1 MAIQLYKGNGAESN
15 RSDFLELQATMT
27 TSETVTAVNVRI
39 DYYIRNTASGG
50 MIEPGTRYG
59 LLVQNF
65 AVNDRGQIITRGSII
80 AAKQLE
86 QLIDGSQS
94 GSVTFSIAKG
104 TSAKTYSGV
113 TFLIN
118 DNSSSTTWSSDSS
131 YMWTGQRGSSVSGTP
146 DSYAT
151 TSFTVPVGYTACTA
165 PTSISISKS
174 VQKPGGNVTIS
185 WSGAKAGT
193 NNPITGYFVYYRV
206 GAAPTINTYD
216 GYIDITSSSTTN
228 TTFTI
233 PNTATRGFMY
243 YFKVRTKSGIG
254 SSYYSTISSNSVTTK
269 VNTLPNKPTV
279 TLDKTIVP
287 SGGGSVTF
295 TLSAIDFD
303 GQTTSFYY
311 STSAGGTKTKISSG
325 GSISISN
332 TTTYYFYSYD
342 GLEYSSSYTSKVITK
357 NIKPT
362 ISISS
367 RGAGTLY
374 TSDLLTNDSYKN
386 FYTQV
391 TGTATLSKTG
401 STITWYGRYA
411 TIPNSGSISSWTT
424 VNLGVNNNTTV
435 THDLSSNSTFKTL
448 SNIVY
453 QIGAKC
459 NDGIEDSNIAW
470 GSTNFVI
477 APIPTI
483 SNFINQY
490 GISNVSY
497 STANHFYKQASIVAT
512 KDSSVT
518 SVAASITNNATVSTL
533 SDTISN
539 YKTNGYF
546 KINITNTNINTVYTL
561 TFTINRVIGSA
572 TKTFTITS
580 AGLPYKSGG
589 ATLTSFDINSQTDIL
604 KPYSDNGSFRI
615 TLYNFFETLSYS
627 SAKKNYNGTK
637 LPTSCLSFDF
647 VKGSKIL
654 NIIPTYSSDSSAS
667 SLYFTYN
674 KDFYKTRLLNGENPL
689 ELDLE
694 NTNSIDLRITFK
706 DVFGQS
712 YTLTKTNYL
721 TLDFRE
727 PFINEDGF
735 SLTVLRKGIVTTDNI
750 QEGDIVQLSL
760 DWQAYNA
767 QVATIE
773 TYIYRSSTTIL
784 DLTTVSWERFQNDSN
799 YIWTIDTSGKTP
811 TNLIRSGTSTNNYTI
826 TQLNKSNYV
835 YFKIITNINGQT
847 KTYYISDY
855 RITQRHI
862 SIPSISFS
870 TLSYEASS
878 KLIKYTHSSYD
889 SGGGDTPSNSNDTSG
904 GIQQL
909 EIGIQYSIDFDS
921 TETDKFYI
929 SKDGS
934 PSTDFVALITRSSE
948 VDITSE
954 QTATT
959 EYSQL
964 FTDTELTYCNIRLV
978 VKTTINSITKTSI
991 GEETTIYNLAPTV
1004 SYRKNQV
1011 GINVKPENE
1020 DRLDGLTTSENIKNT
1035 GALIVQATS
1044 GKDNIYIISVD
1055 NILKIKMTDGSIDG
1069 IIIDCGSWD

>member
-1 MAIQLYKGNGAESN
+1 MATKLYKNTGAESN
-15 RSDFLELQATMT
+15 RSDNIELQATMT
-27 TSETVTAVNVRI
+27 TSETTTAVNVTI
-39 DYYIRNTASGG
+39 NYYINKKITSG
-50 MIEPGTRYG
+50 IISPGTRYG
-59 LLVQNF
+59 LLVQGF
-65 AVNDRGQIITRGSII
+65 SVNDNGQITNRGTII
-80 AAKQLE
+80 AAKQLT
-86 QLIDGSQS
+86 QIVDGSQS

-104 TSAKTYSGV
+104 TKAKTYSGV

-118 DNSSSTTWSSDSS
+118 DNTSSTTWSSDST
-131 YMWTGQRGSSVSGTP
+131 YMWTGQKGSTVSASP
-146 DSYAT
+146 DSYAV
-151 TSFTVPVGYTACTA
+151 TSFRIPAAYTACTA
-165 PTSISISKS
+165 PTSVNANASIVK
-174 VQKPGGNVTIS
+174 QGTNVTIS
-185 WSGAKAGT
+185 WSGAKPG
-193 NNPITGYFVYYRV
+193 NNNAISKYRV
-206 GAAPTINTYD
+206 FYRNGSSPTTSTYD
-216 GYIDITSSSTTN
+216 GYKDSTSTSVAITMSG
-228 TTFTI
+228 
-233 PNTATRGFMY
+233 TRGSNY
-243 YFKVRTKSGIG
+243 YFKVQSIGSVSGYSSGI
-254 SSYYSTISSNSVTTK
+254 SSAYTTSK
-269 VNTLPNKPTV
+269 VNQLPPAPTV
-279 TLDKTIVP
+279 TPDKTTVP

-295 TLSAIDFD
+295 TLSATDSD

-311 STSAGGTKTKISSG
+311 STSAGGTKTKINSG
-325 GSISISN
+325 GSISVSN

-342 GLEYSSSYTSKVITK
+342 GLEYSSSYTSKAITK
-357 NIKPT
+357 NTKPT

-374 TSDLLTNDSYKN
+374 TSDLLTNDNYKN

-411 TIPNSGSISSWTT
+411 TIPSSGSVSSWTT

-459 NDGIEDSNIAW
+459 NDGIEDSDTAW

-477 APIPTI
+477 APTPTI
-483 SNFINQY
+483 GNFINRY
-490 GISNVSY
+490 GTSNVDY
-497 STANHFYKQASIVAT
+497 STANHFYNQASIVAT

-561 TFTINRVIGSA
+561 TFTINRVIGSV

-589 ATLTSFDINSQTDIL
+589 ATLTSLDISSQTESL
-604 KPYSDNGSFRI
+604 KPYTDNGSIII

-627 SAKKNYNGTK
+627 SAKKNYDGTE
-637 LPTSCLSFDF
+637 LPTSCLSFNF

-694 NTNSIDLRITFK
+694 NINSIDLRITFK

-735 SLTVLRKGIVTTDNI
+735 SLTVLREGIVMTDNI
-750 QEGDIVQLSL
+750 QEGDVVQLSL

-773 TYIYRSSTTIL
+773 TYIYRSSTTIS

-799 YIWTIDTSGKTP
+799 YIWTIDTSKKTP
-811 TNLIRSGTSTNNYTI
+811 TNLIRSGTGINNYTI

-870 TLSYEASS
+870 TLNYDASA

-889 SGGGDTPSNSNDTSG
+889 SGGGDTPFNSNDTSG

-909 EIGIQYSIDFDS
+909 EIGIQYSIDFDAA
-921 TETDKFYI
+921 ETDKFYI
-929 SKDGS
+929 STDGS

-954 QTATT
+954 ETATT

-964 FTDTELTYCNIRLV
+964 FADTELTYCNIRLV

-1004 SYRKNQV
+1004 AYRKNQI

-1020 DRLDGLTTSENIKNT
+1020 NRLDGLTTSENIKNT
-1035 GALIVQATS
+1035 GALIIQATS
-1044 GKDNIYIISVD
+1044 GKENIYIISAD

-1069 IIIDCGSWD
+1069 VIIDCGTW

>member
-1 MAIQLYKGNGAESN
+1 MATKLYKNTGAESN
-15 RSDFLELQATMT
+15 RSDNIELQATMT
-27 TSETVTAVNVRI
+27 TSETTTAVNITI
-39 DYYIRNTASGG
+39 DYYINKKITSG
-50 MIEPGTRYG
+50 ITRPGTRYG
-59 LLVQNF
+59 LLVQGF
-65 AVNDRGQIITRGSII
+65 SVNDKGQITNRGTII
-80 AAKQLE
+80 AAKQLA
-86 QLIDGSQS
+86 QIVDGSQS

-118 DNSSSTTWSSDSS
+118 DNTSSTTWSSDST
-131 YMWTGQRGSSVSGTP
+131 YMWTGQKGSTVSASP
-146 DSYAT
+146 DSYAV
-151 TSFTVPVGYTACTA
+151 TSFRIPAAYTACTA
-165 PTSISISKS
+165 PTSVTANASIVK
-174 VQKPGGNVTIS
+174 QGTNVTIS
-185 WSGAKAGT
+185 WSGAEPG
-193 NNPITGYFVYYRV
+193 NNNAISKYRV
-206 GAAPTINTYD
+206 FYRNGSSPTTSTYD
-216 GYIDITSSSTTN
+216 GYKDSTSTSVAITMSG
-228 TTFTI
+228 I
-233 PNTATRGFMY
+233 RGSNY
-243 YFKVRTKSGIG
+243 YFKVQSIGSVSGYSSGI
-254 SSYYSTISSNSVTTK
+254 SSAYTTSK
-269 VNTLPNKPTV
+269 VNQLPPAPTV
-279 TLDKTIVP
+279 TPDKTTVP

-295 TLSAIDFD
+295 TLSATDPD

-311 STSAGGTKTKISSG
+311 STSADGTKTKISSG
-325 GSISISN
+325 GSISVSN

-367 RGAGTLY
+367 QGAGTLY

-391 TGTATLSKTG
+391 TGTTTLSKTG

-411 TIPNSGSISSWTT
+411 TIPSSGSISSWTT

-435 THDLSSNSTFKTL
+435 THDLSSNNTFKTL

-477 APIPTI
+477 APTPTI
-483 SNFINQY
+483 GNFINRY
-490 GISNVSY
+490 GTSNVGY

-512 KDSSVT
+512 KDSSVI
-518 SVAASITNNATVSTL
+518 SVTANITNNATVSTL

-561 TFTINRVIGSA
+561 TFTINRVIGSV

-589 ATLTSFDINSQTDIL
+589 TTVTSLDISGETDSL
-604 KPYSDNGSFRI
+604 KPYTDNGSFRI

-627 SAKKNYNGTK
+627 SAKKNYDGTE

-667 SLYFTYN
+667 TLYFTYN
-674 KDFYKTRLLNGENPL
+674 KNFYKTQLLNGENPL
-689 ELDLE
+689 GLDLE

-735 SLTVLRKGIVTTDNI
+735 SLTVLRKGVVTTDNI
-750 QEGDIVQLSL
+750 QEGDVVQLSL

-773 TYIYRSSTTIL
+773 TYIYRSSTTIS

-799 YIWTIDTSGKTP
+799 YIWTIDTSKKTP
-811 TNLIRSGTSTNNYTI
+811 TNLIRSGTGTNNYTI

-870 TLSYEASS
+870 TLNYDASA

-889 SGGGDTPSNSNDTSG
+889 SGGGDTPFNSNDTSG

-921 TETDKFYI
+921 AETDKFYI
-929 SKDGS
+929 STDGS
-934 PSTDFVALITRSSE
+934 SSTDFVALITRSSE

-964 FTDTELTYCNIRLV
+964 FADTELTYCNIRLV

-1004 SYRKNQV
+1004 SYRKNQI

-1035 GALIVQATS
+1035 GALIIQATS
-1044 GKDNIYIISVD
+1044 GKDNVYIISVD

>member
-1 MAIQLYKGNGAESN
+1 MATKLYKNTGAESN
-15 RSDFLELQATMT
+15 RSDNIELQATMT
-27 TSETVTAVNVRI
+27 TSETTTAVNITI
-39 DYYIRNTASGG
+39 DYYINKKITSG
-50 MIEPGTRYG
+50 ITRPGTRYG
-59 LLVQNF
+59 LLVQGF
-65 AVNDRGQIITRGSII
+65 SVNDKGQITNRGTII
-80 AAKQLE
+80 AAKQLA
-86 QLIDGSQS
+86 QIVDGSQS

-118 DNSSSTTWSSDSS
+118 DNTSSTTWSSDST
-131 YMWTGQRGSSVSGTP
+131 YMWTGQKGSTVSASP
-146 DSYAT
+146 DSYAV
-151 TSFTVPVGYTACTA
+151 TSFRIPAAYTACTA
-165 PTSISISKS
+165 PTSVTANASIVK
-174 VQKPGGNVTIS
+174 QGTNVTIS
-185 WSGAKAGT
+185 WSGAEPG
-193 NNPITGYFVYYRV
+193 NNNAISKYRV
-206 GAAPTINTYD
+206 FYRNGSSPTTSTYD
-216 GYIDITSSSTTN
+216 GYKDSTSTSVAITMSG
-228 TTFTI
+228 
-233 PNTATRGFMY
+233 TRGSNY
-243 YFKVRTKSGIG
+243 YFKVQSIGSVSGYSSGI
-254 SSYYSTISSNSVTTK
+254 SSAYTTSK
-269 VNTLPNKPTV
+269 VNQLPPAPTV
-279 TLDKTIVP
+279 TPDKTTVP

-295 TLSAIDFD
+295 TLSATDPD

-311 STSAGGTKTKISSG
+311 STSADGTKTKISSG
-325 GSISISN
+325 GSISVSN

-367 RGAGTLY
+367 QGAGTLY

-391 TGTATLSKTG
+391 TGTTTLSKTG

-411 TIPNSGSISSWTT
+411 TIPSSGSISSWTT

-435 THDLSSNSTFKTL
+435 THDLSSNNTFKTL

-477 APIPTI
+477 APTPTI
-483 SNFINQY
+483 GNFINRY
-490 GISNVSY
+490 GTSNVGY

-512 KDSSVT
+512 KDSSVI
-518 SVAASITNNATVSTL
+518 SVTANITNNATVSTL

-561 TFTINRVIGSA
+561 TFTINRVIGSV

-589 ATLTSFDINSQTDIL
+589 TTVTSLDISGETDSL
-604 KPYSDNGSFRI
+604 KPYTDNGSFRI

-627 SAKKNYNGTK
+627 SAKKNYDGTE

-667 SLYFTYN
+667 TLYFTYN
-674 KDFYKTRLLNGENPL
+674 KNFYKTQLLNGENPL
-689 ELDLE
+689 GLDLE

-735 SLTVLRKGIVTTDNI
+735 SLTVLRKGVVTTDNI
-750 QEGDIVQLSL
+750 QEGDVVQLSL

-773 TYIYRSSTTIL
+773 TYIYRSSTTIS

-799 YIWTIDTSGKTP
+799 YIWTIDTSKKTP
-811 TNLIRSGTSTNNYTI
+811 TNLIRSGTGTNNYTI

-835 YFKIITNINGQT
+835 YFKIITNINEQT

-870 TLSYEASS
+870 TLNYDASA

-889 SGGGDTPSNSNDTSG
+889 SGGGDTPFNSNDTSG

-921 TETDKFYI
+921 AETDKFYI
-929 SKDGS
+929 STDGS
-934 PSTDFVALITRSSE
+934 SSTDFVALITRSSE

-964 FTDTELTYCNIRLV
+964 FADTELTYCNIRLV

-991 GEETTIYNLAPTV
+991 GEEITIYNLAPTV
-1004 SYRKNQV
+1004 SYRKNQI

-1035 GALIVQATS
+1035 GALIIQATS
-1044 GKDNIYIISVD
+1044 GKDNVYIISVD

>member
-1 MAIQLYKGNGAESN
+1 MATKLYKNTGAESN
-15 RSDFLELQATMT
+15 RSDNIELQATMT
-27 TSETVTAVNVRI
+27 TSETTTAVNITI
-39 DYYIRNTASGG
+39 DYYINKKITSG
-50 MIEPGTRYG
+50 ITRPGTRYG
-59 LLVQNF
+59 LLVQGF
-65 AVNDRGQIITRGSII
+65 SVNDRGQITNRGTII
-80 AAKQLE
+80 AAKQLA
-86 QLIDGSQS
+86 QIVDGSQS

-118 DNSSSTTWSSDSS
+118 DNTSSTTWSSDST
-131 YMWTGQRGSSVSGTP
+131 YMWTGQKGSTVSSSP
-146 DSYAT
+146 DSYAV
-151 TSFTVPVGYTACTA
+151 TSFRIPAAYTACTA
-165 PTSISISKS
+165 PTSVTANASIVK
-174 VQKPGGNVTIS
+174 QGTNVTIS
-185 WSGAKAGT
+185 WSGAEPG
-193 NNPITGYFVYYRV
+193 NNNAISKYRV
-206 GAAPTINTYD
+206 FYRNGSSPTTSTYD
-216 GYIDITSSSTTN
+216 GYKDSTSTSVAITMSG
-228 TTFTI
+228 
-233 PNTATRGFMY
+233 TRGSNY
-243 YFKVRTKSGIG
+243 YFKVQSIGSVSGYSSGI
-254 SSYYSTISSNSVTTK
+254 SSAYTTSK
-269 VNTLPNKPTV
+269 VNQLPPAPTV
-279 TLDKTIVP
+279 TPDKTTVS

-295 TLSAIDFD
+295 TLSATDPD

-311 STSAGGTKTKISSG
+311 STSTGGTKTKISSG
-325 GSISISN
+325 GSISVSN

-342 GLEYSSSYTSKVITK
+342 GLEYSSSYTSKAITK
-357 NIKPT
+357 NTKPT

-374 TSDLLTNDSYKN
+374 TSDLLTNNSYKN

-411 TIPNSGSISSWTT
+411 TIPSSGSISSWTT

-435 THDLSSNSTFKTL
+435 THDLSSNSTFRTL

-477 APIPTI
+477 APTPTI
-483 SNFINQY
+483 GNFINRY
-490 GISNVSY
+490 GTSNVGY

-512 KDSSVT
+512 KDSSVI
-518 SVAASITNNATVSTL
+518 SVTANITNNATVSTL

-546 KINITNTNINTVYTL
+546 KINIANTNINTVYTL
-561 TFTINRVIGSA
+561 TFTINRVIGSV

-589 ATLTSFDINSQTDIL
+589 TTVTSLDISGETDSL
-604 KPYSDNGSFRI
+604 KPYTDNGSFRI

-627 SAKKNYNGTK
+627 SAKKNYDGIE

-667 SLYFTYN
+667 ILYFTYN
-674 KDFYKTRLLNGENPL
+674 KNFYKTQLLNGENPL
-689 ELDLE
+689 GLDLE

-735 SLTVLRKGIVTTDNI
+735 SLTVLRKGVVTTDNI
-750 QEGDIVQLSL
+750 QEGDVVQLSL

-767 QVATIE
+767 QVAAIE
-773 TYIYRSSTTIL
+773 TYIYRSSTTIS

-799 YIWTIDTSGKTP
+799 YIWTIDTSKKTP
-811 TNLIRSGTSTNNYTI
+811 TNLIRSGTGTNNYTI

-870 TLSYEASS
+870 TLNYDASA

-889 SGGGDTPSNSNDTSG
+889 SGGGNTPFNSNDTSG

-921 TETDKFYI
+921 AETDKFYI
-929 SKDGS
+929 STDGS
-934 PSTDFVALITRSSE
+934 SSTDFVALITRSSE

-964 FTDTELTYCNIRLV
+964 FADTELTYCNIRLV

-1004 SYRKNQV
+1004 SYRKNQI

-1035 GALIVQATS
+1035 GALIIQATS
-1044 GKDNIYIISVD
+1044 GKDNVYIISVD

>member
-1 MAIQLYKGNGAESN
+1 MATKLYKNTGAESN
-15 RSDFLELQATMT
+15 RSDNIELQATMT
-27 TSETVTAVNVRI
+27 TSETTTAVNVTI
-39 DYYIRNTASGG
+39 DYYINKKISSG
-50 MIEPGTRYG
+50 ITRPGTRYG
-59 LLVQNF
+59 LLVQGF
-65 AVNDRGQIITRGSII
+65 SVNDRGQITNRGTII
-80 AAKQLE
+80 AAKQLT
-86 QLIDGSQS
+86 QIVDGSQS

-104 TSAKTYSGV
+104 ASAKTYSGV

-118 DNSSSTTWSSDSS
+118 DNTSSTTWSSDST
-131 YMWTGQRGSSVSGTP
+131 YMWTGQKGSTVSASP
-146 DSYAT
+146 DSYAV
-151 TSFTVPVGYTACTA
+151 TSFRIPAAYTACTA
-165 PTSISISKS
+165 PTSLTANTNI
-174 VQKPGGNVTIS
+174 VRQETNVTIS
-185 WSGAKAGT
+185 CSRAKPGNDNA
-193 NNPITGYFVYYRV
+193 ISKYRV
-206 GAAPTINTYD
+206 FYRNGSSPTASTYD
-216 GYIDITSSSTTN
+216 GYKDSTSTSVAITMSG
-228 TTFTI
+228 
-233 PNTATRGFMY
+233 TRGSNY
-243 YFKVRTKSGIG
+243 YFKVQSIGSVSGFSSGI
-254 SSYYSTISSNSVTTK
+254 SSAYTTSK
-269 VNTLPNKPTV
+269 VNQLPPAPTV
-279 TLDKTIVP
+279 TPDKTTVP

-295 TLSAIDFD
+295 TLSATDSD

-311 STSAGGTKTKISSG
+311 STSAGGTKTKINSSG
-325 GSISISN
+325 IISVSN

-342 GLEYSSSYTSKVITK
+342 GLEYSSSYTSKAIIK
-357 NIKPT
+357 NTKPT

-374 TSDLLTNDSYKN
+374 TSDLLTNNSYKN

-411 TIPNSGSISSWTT
+411 TIPSSGSVSSWTT

-459 NDGIEDSNIAW
+459 NDGIEDSDTAW

-477 APIPTI
+477 APTPTI

-490 GISNVSY
+490 GTSNVNY

-518 SVAASITNNATVSTL
+518 SVAASITNNATVLTL

-561 TFTINRVIGSA
+561 TFTINRVIGSV

-589 ATLTSFDINSQTDIL
+589 ATVTSLDISSQTDSL
-604 KPYSDNGSFRI
+604 KPYTDNGSIII

-627 SAKKNYNGTK
+627 SAKKNYDGTE

-647 VKGSKIL
+647 IKGSKIL

-706 DVFGQS
+706 DVFGHS

-735 SLTVLRKGIVTTDNI
+735 SLTVLREGIVTTDNI
-750 QEGDIVQLSL
+750 QEGDVVQLSL

-767 QVATIE
+767 QVATVE
-773 TYIYRSSTTIL
+773 TYIYRSSTTIS

-799 YIWTIDTSGKTP
+799 YIWTIDTSKKTP
-811 TNLIRSGTSTNNYTI
+811 INLIRSGTGTNNYTI

-870 TLSYEASS
+870 TLNYDASA

-889 SGGGDTPSNSNDTSG
+889 SGGGDTPFNSNDTSG

-909 EIGIQYSIDFDS
+909 EIGIQYSIDFDAA
-921 TETDKFYI
+921 ETDKFYI
-929 SKDGS
+929 STDGS

-954 QTATT
+954 ETATT

-964 FTDTELTYCNIRLV
+964 FADTELTYCNIRLV

-1004 SYRKNQV
+1004 AYRKNQI

-1035 GALIVQATS
+1035 GALIIQATS
-1044 GKDNIYIISVD
+1044 GKDNVYIISVD

-1069 IIIDCGSWD
+1069 IIIDCGTWD

>member
-1 MAIQLYKGNGAESN
+1 MATIYAYSSN
-15 RSDFLELQATMT
+15 SIYCTYSLSISRSGSTI
-27 TSETVTAVNVRI
+27 TVS
-39 DYYIRNTASGG
+39 ASGT
-50 MIEPGTRYG
+50 IYG
-59 LLVQNF
+59 N
-65 AVNDRGQIITRGSII
+65 
-80 AAKQLE
+80 
-86 QLIDGSQS
+86 
-94 GSVTFSIAKG
+94 
-104 TSAKTYSGV
+104 
-113 TFLIN
+113 
-118 DNSSSTTWSSDSS
+118 
-131 YMWTGQRGSSVSGTP
+131 GSSVDTNNSLYAHLRYNVSPANTSGTTTYVSNYGSSFGNGVKIVSAP
-146 DSYAT
+146 LNKSSIPTSGKTFSVSWTITNNAAVTYSNCALFLSKSSTDVDSLGTNAYAFIGKKSST
-151 TSFTVPVGYTACTA
+151 LNANKLRYYTQNLSIRAGYTACTA
-165 PTSISISKS
+165 PTSVTANASIVK
-174 VQKPGGNVTIS
+174 QGDTVTIS
-185 WSGAKAGT
+185 WSGASAGT
-193 NNPITGYFVYYRV
+193 NNAISKYRV
-206 GAAPTINTYD
+206 FYRNGSSPTTSTYD
-216 GYIDITSSSTTN
+216 GYKDSTSTSVAITMSG
-228 TTFTI
+228 
-233 PNTATRGFMY
+233 TRGNNY
-243 YFKVRTKSGIG
+243 YFKVQSIGSVSGYSSGI
-254 SSYYSTISSNSVTTK
+254 SSAYATSK
-269 VNTLPNKPTV
+269 VNQLPPAPTV
-279 TLDKTIVP
+279 TPNKTTVP

-295 TLSAIDFD
+295 TLSATDPD
-303 GQTTSFYY
+303 SQTTSFYY

-325 GSISISN
+325 GSISVSN

-342 GLEYSSSYTSKVITK
+342 GLEYSSSYTSKAITK
-357 NIKPT
+357 NTKPT

-367 RGAGTLY
+367 QGAGTLY
-374 TSDLLTNDSYKN
+374 TSDLLTNNSYKN

-411 TIPNSGSISSWTT
+411 TIPSSGSVSSWTT

-459 NDGIEDSNIAW
+459 NDGIEDSDTAW
-470 GSTNFVI
+470 DSTNFVI

-490 GISNVSY
+490 GTSNVDY
-497 STANHFYKQASIVAT
+497 STANHFYNQASIVAT

-518 SVAASITNNATVSTL
+518 SVTTSITNNATVSTL

-589 ATLTSFDINSQTDIL
+589 ATLTSSDISSQTNIL
-604 KPYSDNGSFRI
+604 KPYTDNGSFII

-627 SAKKNYNGTK
+627 SAKKNYDGTE

-647 VKGSKIL
+647 VKGSKTL
-654 NIIPTYSSDSSAS
+654 NIIPIYSNDSSAS

-674 KDFYKTRLLNGENPL
+674 KDFYKTQLLNGENPL

-694 NTNSIDLRITFK
+694 TTNSIDLRITFR

-735 SLTVLRKGIVTTDNI
+735 SLTVLRGGAVAADNI
-750 QEGDIVQLSL
+750 QEGDVIQLSL
-760 DWQAYNA
+760 DWQAYNG

-773 TYIYRSSTTIL
+773 TYIYRSSTTIS

-799 YIWTIDTSGKTP
+799 YIWTIDTSEKSP
-811 TNLIRSGTSTNNYTI
+811 TNLIRSGTGTNNYTI
-826 TQLNKSNYV
+826 SQLNKSNYV

-847 KTYYISDY
+847 KTYYISNY

-870 TLSYEASS
+870 TLTYDAST
-878 KLIKYTHSSYD
+878 KLIKYIHSSYD

-904 GIQQL
+904 GIQRL
-909 EIGIQYSIDFDS
+909 EIGIQYSTDFAS
-921 TETDKFYI
+921 SETDKFYI
-929 SKDGS
+929 STDGS
-934 PSTDFVALITRSSE
+934 SSTNFVALVTRSSE
-948 VDITSE
+948 ADITSE

-959 EYSQL
+959 EYSQS
-964 FTDTELTYCNIRLV
+964 FTDTEWTYYNIRLV

-991 GEETTIYNLAPTV
+991 GEEITIYNLAPTI

-1011 GINVKPENE
+1011 SINVKPENV
-1020 DRLDGLTTSENIKNT
+1020 DRLDGLTTSENIKDT
-1035 GALIVQATS
+1035 GALIIQATS
-1044 GKDNIYIISVD
+1044 GKDNIYIISAD
-1055 NILKIKMTDGSIDG
+1055 NVLKIKMTDGSIDG
-1069 IIIDCGSWD
+1069 IIINCGTW

>member
-1 MAIQLYKGNGAESN
+1 MATNLYKNTGAESN
-15 RSDFLELQATMT
+15 RSDNIELQATMT
-27 TSETVTAVNVRI
+27 TSETTTAVNITI
-39 DYYIRNTASGG
+39 DYYINKKITSG
-50 MIEPGTRYG
+50 ITRPGTRYG
-59 LLVQNF
+59 LLVQGF
-65 AVNDRGQIITRGSII
+65 SVNDRGQITNRGTII
-80 AAKQLE
+80 AAKQLA
-86 QLIDGSQS
+86 QIVDGSQS

-118 DNSSSTTWSSDSS
+118 DNTSSTTWSSDST
-131 YMWTGQRGSSVSGTP
+131 YMWTGQKGSTVSSSP
-146 DSYAT
+146 DSYAV
-151 TSFTVPVGYTACTA
+151 TSFRIPAAYTACTA
-165 PTSISISKS
+165 PTSVTANASIVK
-174 VQKPGGNVTIS
+174 QGTNVTIS
-185 WSGAKAGT
+185 WSGAEPG
-193 NNPITGYFVYYRV
+193 NNNAISKYRV
-206 GAAPTINTYD
+206 FYRNGSSPTTSTYD
-216 GYIDITSSSTTN
+216 GYKDSTSTSVAITMSG
-228 TTFTI
+228 
-233 PNTATRGFMY
+233 TRGSNY
-243 YFKVRTKSGIG
+243 YFKVQSIGSVSGYSSGI
-254 SSYYSTISSNSVTTK
+254 SSAYTTSK
-269 VNTLPNKPTV
+269 VNQLPPAPTV
-279 TLDKTIVP
+279 TPDKTTVP
-287 SGGGSVTF
+287 NGGGSVTF
-295 TLSAIDFD
+295 TLSATDPD

-311 STSAGGTKTKISSG
+311 STSADGTKTKISSG
-325 GSISISN
+325 GSISVSN

-367 RGAGTLY
+367 QGAGTLY

-411 TIPNSGSISSWTT
+411 TIPSSGSISSWTT

-435 THDLSSNSTFKTL
+435 THDLSSNNTFKTL

-477 APIPTI
+477 APTPTI
-483 SNFINQY
+483 GNFINRY
-490 GISNVSY
+490 GTSNVGY

-512 KDSSVT
+512 KDSSVI
-518 SVAASITNNATVSTL
+518 SVTANITNNATVSTL

-561 TFTINRVIGSA
+561 TFTINRVIGSV

-589 ATLTSFDINSQTDIL
+589 TTVTSLDISGETDSL
-604 KPYSDNGSFRI
+604 KPYTDNGSFRI

-627 SAKKNYNGTK
+627 SAKKNYDGTE

-667 SLYFTYN
+667 TLYFTYN
-674 KDFYKTRLLNGENPL
+674 KNFYKTQLLNGENPL
-689 ELDLE
+689 GLDLE

-735 SLTVLRKGIVTTDNI
+735 SLTVLRKGVVTTDNI
-750 QEGDIVQLSL
+750 QEGDVVQLSL

-773 TYIYRSSTTIL
+773 TYIYRSSTTIS

-799 YIWTIDTSGKTP
+799 YIWTIDTSKKTP
-811 TNLIRSGTSTNNYTI
+811 TNLIRSGTGTNNYTI

-835 YFKIITNINGQT
+835 YFKIITNINEQT

-870 TLSYEASS
+870 TLNYDASA

-889 SGGGDTPSNSNDTSG
+889 SGGGDTPFNSNDTSG

-921 TETDKFYI
+921 AETDKFYI
-929 SKDGS
+929 STDGS
-934 PSTDFVALITRSSE
+934 SSTDFVALITRSSE

-964 FTDTELTYCNIRLV
+964 FADTELTYCNIRLV

-991 GEETTIYNLAPTV
+991 GEEITIYNLAPTV
-1004 SYRKNQV
+1004 SYRKNQI

-1035 GALIVQATS
+1035 GALIIQATS
-1044 GKDNIYIISVD
+1044 GKDNVYIISVD